1 MKKRRRGSLIIITV
15 IFIIVVYFI
24 ISHFTAIDKMRYPI
38 HGIDVSKHTGKVDF
52 KKLKDKH
59 EKKIGFVYIKASEG
73 RRLVD
78 NKFETNYI
86 NARKNKIPTG
96 AYHFFRFNVTGKEQ
110 AENFLRCIRGKKFDL
125 PLVLDVEE
133 WKNYR
138 GTEASVIIS
147 EIRSFVKIV
156 EKRRGGKI
164 VFYTNESGY
173 YKYIHNNF
181 DRKIWICSFNRKPEI
196 GGDWVFWQYS
206 HTAKLHGAEGWIDMN
221 AFHGSREEWEEFL
234 AEN

>member
-1 MKKRRRGSLIIITV
+1 MKKRRRGSLIL
-15 IFIIVVYFI
+15 IIVILIIAVYFI
-24 ISHFTAIDKMRYPI
+24 ASHFTAIDKLRYPV

-52 KKLKDKH
+52 KKLKEKH
-59 EKKIGFVYIKASEG
+59 GKKVSFVYIKASEG
-73 RRLVD
+73 RKLVD
-78 NKFETNYI
+78 SRFEINYA

-96 AYHFFRFNVTGKEQ
+96 AYHFFRFKGSGEEQ
-110 AENFLRCIRGKKFDL
+110 AENFLRCIRGKRFDL

-138 GTEASVIIS
+138 GSTTSQIVE
-147 EIRSFVKIV
+147 EIRSFVRIV

-173 YKYIHNNF
+173 NKYIHNNF

-196 GGDWVFWQYS
+196 SGDWVLWQYS
-206 HTAKLHGAEGWIDMN
+206 HTTKLQGAEGWIDMN

>member
-1 MKKRRRGSLIIITV
+1 MKKRRRGSFIFV
-15 IFIIVVYFI
+15 IVILTIVIYFVA
-24 ISHFTAIDKMRYPI
+24 SHFTDIDKLRYPI

-52 KKLKDKH
+52 EKIKEKH
-59 EKKIGFVYIKASEG
+59 SKKINFIYLKASEG
-73 RRLVD
+73 RKLVD
-78 NKFETNYI
+78 GKFEINYL
-86 NARKNKIPTG
+86 NARKTGIPTG
-96 AYHFFRFNVTGKEQ
+96 AYHFFRFNVSGEEQ
-110 AENFLRCIRGKKFDL
+110 AENFLRCVRGKKFDL

-138 GTEASVIIS
+138 GREVSQIVTEIGSF
-147 EIRSFVKIV
+147 IRIV

-164 VFYTNESGY
+164 VIYTNESGY

-196 GGDWVFWQYS
+196 SGDWVFWQYS
-206 HTAKLHGAEGWIDMN
+206 HTAKLQGAEGWIDLN
-221 AFHGSREEWEEFL
+221 AFHGSRDDWEEFL

>member
-1 MKKRRRGSLIIITV
+1 MKKRRKGSLIEFV
-15 IFIIVVYFI
+15 ILTIAIYFI
-24 ISHFTAIDKMRYPI
+24 VAHFTSIDKMRYPV

-52 KKLKDKH
+52 KRIKEKH
-59 EKKIGFVYIKASEG
+59 GRKIGFVYLKASEG
-73 RRLVD
+73 RKLVD
-78 NKFETNYI
+78 GKFEVNYV
-86 NARKNKIPTG
+86 NARKNGIPTG
-96 AYHFFRFNVTGKEQ
+96 AYHFFRFNGSGEEQ
-110 AENFLRCIRGKKFDL
+110 AENFLRCIRGKRFDL

-138 GTEASVIIS
+138 GSTATQIID
-147 EIRSFVKIV
+147 EIRAFVRIV

-196 GGDWVFWQYS
+196 SGDWVFWQYS
-206 HTAKLHGAEGWIDMN
+206 HTGKLHGAEGWVDLN
-221 AFHGSREEWEEFL
+221 AFQGSREDWEEFL